1 MKNVGYKNQK
11 VPFKPSCGANFLL
24 CQCLLISV
32 PKTCG
37 RESSGGGQS
46 CDGGR
51 PQWRRREDEQM
62 VRNSQGLFQE
72 SSAFTAHIL
81 T

>member
-1 MKNVGYKNQK
+1 MKSAENKNQN

-32 PKTCG
+32 PKICG

-51 PQWRRREDEQM
+51 PQRRRREEEQM
-62 VRNSQGLFQE
+62 VKNSQGLFQE